1 MNDPILITGCS
12 TGIGRAVALAL
23 LDRGHTVYATARR
36 VDTLADLEA
45 KGARI
50 LPLDIT
56 NEKSM
61 AAAVRA
67 IETEYGAVGTL
78 INNAGFAKYG
88 AFENVPL
95 DEARRQLETNVF
107 GLARMTQLVLPAMR
121 EAGRGRII
129 NVSSMGGRVT
139 FPFGTWY
146 HVSKHSVEALSDTL
160 RQEVRGFGIDVVIM
174 EPGGVRTSFEGHHGR
189 RVHQRVR
196 GPVCHARESGA
207 VVLPGG
213 LRLPVD
219 GHPREGRA
227 AVREGCRGETPSAP
241 VPIHDRRQVLR
252 PPPEARRQQAMG
264 RDRPP
269 TVRERGQAGGPGC
282 GEGEEDQG
290 REGLASSPIPVRGAA
305 RRRSRSGGR
314 SRG

>member
-174 EPGGVRTSFEGHHGR
+174 EPGGVRTSFEGTMDAEYISESEGPYATLEKAGR
-189 RVHQRVR
+189 WYFRAVYASRLTVT
-196 GPVCHARESGA
+196 PEKAARSFVKA
-207 VVLPGG
+207 VEEK
-213 LRLPVD
+213 
-219 GHPREGRA
+219 HPRHRYLSTTVGKFS
-227 AVREGCRGETPSAP
+227 V
-241 VPIHDRRQVLR
+241 HLRRLGGSRLWDAIV
-252 PPPEARRQQAMG
+252 RQQF
-264 RDRPP
+264 
-269 TVRERGQAGGPGC
+269 
-282 GEGEEDQG
+282 
-290 REGLASSPIPVRGAA
+290 ASAA
-305 RRRSRSGGR
+305 RRADRAAAKEKKTKAGKG
-314 SRG
+314 